1 MLPAMFIKELPS
13 QLINQIAAGE
23 VIERPASVIK
33 ELVENSLDA
42 GAGRIDVEV
51 EQGGMRLCR
60 VRDDGIGIAADEL
73 RLALARHATSKIF
86 SIEDLERVASL
97 GFRGEALPSIASV
110 ARLSM
115 VSRQAGS
122 AHGWKVSA
130 DQGVI
135 SEPAPEAHA
144 PGTTIEVQDLF
155 YNVPARRKFLRTER
169 TEFSHID
176 RLLRRLALGYFEV
189 EFRLLHQR
197 KPVLRLPAALDQ
209 AAREQRV
216 AEVCGSAFI
225 EQCLY
230 VDHEM
235 GGLRLRGWLGLP
247 TFSRSQP
254 DLQHVYVNGRMIRD
268 KVVTHALRMGYQDV
282 LFHGRQPA
290 YVLYLEMNPALVDV
304 NAHPTKLEVRFR
316 DSRTVH
322 GFLFR
327 TVEQALS
334 NTRPGAEGPASESP
348 SGPTRMFENGP
359 GSMPT
364 SQYGMG
370 LGDHK
375 RSVDIRSIGEQI
387 RTYSGLHSSIPGGV
401 QAPAQDSE
409 ADYPLGFALAQL
421 HGVYIL
427 AQNQAG
433 LVVVDMHAAHERLTY
448 EKLKHAMDIGGI
460 KAQPM
465 LVPLKIAVSE
475 SEADLAE
482 QRGEWFAELGFEIG
496 RSGPGS
502 LTVRQVPALLRDVD
516 VDQLVRDVLAD
527 LAEHGETRRL
537 EETANEL
544 LATMACHGSVRANR
558 RLSLSEMN
566 ALLREMESTERAD
579 QCNHGRPTWSQISL
593 AEMDRLF
600 LRGR

>member
-1 MLPAMFIKELPS
+1 MFIKELPS
-13 QLINQIAAGE
+13 QLVNQIAAGE

-42 GAGRIDVEV
+42 GATRIEVEV

-60 VRDDGIGIAADEL
+60 VRDDGMGIAPGEL
-73 RLALARHATSKIF
+73 SLALARHATSKISSF
-86 SIEDLERVASL
+86 EDLERVVTL

-110 ARLSM
+110 ARLSL
-115 VSRQAGS
+115 VSRQADS
-122 AHGWKVSA
+122 EHGWKVSA

-135 SEPAPEAHA
+135 SDPVPEAHGQ
-144 PGTTIEVQDLF
+144 GTTIDVQDLF

-169 TEFSHID
+169 TEFGHID
-176 RLLRRLALGYFEV
+176 RLLRRLALGHFGV

-197 KPVLRLPAALDQ
+197 KPVLRLPAAHER
-209 AAREQRV
+209 AAREQRL
-216 AEVCGSAFI
+216 AEVCGSAFA
-225 EQCLY
+225 EQCLF
-230 VDHEM
+230 VDHEAA
-235 GGLRLRGWLGLP
+235 GLRLWGWLGLP

-304 NAHPTKLEVRFR
+304 NAHPTKHEVRFR

-334 NTRPGAEGPASESP
+334 GTRPGAERSETP
-348 SGPTRMFENGP
+348 PGPTRISDPSLSAVPPSQHAMGLRLADHRSSLGQIGP
-359 GSMPT
+359 GT
-364 SQYGMG
+364 VRDQVGAYG
-370 LGDHK
+370 
-375 RSVDIRSIGEQI
+375 S
-387 RTYSGLHSSIPGGV
+387 LHSLLQVGQTG
-401 QAPAQDSE
+401 SE
-409 ADYPLGFALAQL
+409 AGAEYPLGFALAQL
-421 HGVYIL
+421 HGIYIL

-433 LVVVDMHAAHERLTY
+433 LVLVDMHAAHERISY
-448 EKLKHAMDIGGI
+448 EKLKRSMDIGGI

-475 SEADLAE
+475 READLAE
-482 QRGEWFAELGFEIG
+482 QRAEWFSELGFEIG
-496 RSGPGS
+496 RSGPSS

-516 VDQLVRDVLAD
+516 VEQLVRDVLAD
-527 LAEHGETRRL
+527 LVEHGQTRRL
-537 EETANEL
+537 EEISNEL

-558 RLSLSEMN
+558 RLSLDEMN
-566 ALLREMESTERAD
+566 ALLREMETTDRAD
-579 QCNHGRPTWSQISL
+579 QCNHGRPTWTQISL
-593 AEMDRLF
+593 GEMDRLF

>member
-1 MLPAMFIKELPS
+1 MFIKELPS
-13 QLINQIAAGE
+13 QLVNQIAAGE

-60 VRDDGIGIAADEL
+60 VRDDGIGIASDEL
-73 RLALARHATSKIF
+73 RLALARHATSKIY

-110 ARLSM
+110 ARLSL
-115 VSRQAGS
+115 VSRQADS

-135 SEPAPEAHA
+135 SQPSPEAHA

-176 RLLRRLALGYFEV
+176 RLLRRLALGHFEV

-290 YVLYLEMNPALVDV
+290 YVLYLEMDPALVDV

-334 NTRPGAEGPASESP
+334 NTRPGAEGPDAASP
-348 SGPTRMFENGP
+348 LAPTRMFEHA
-359 GSMPT
+359 PT
-364 SQYGMG
+364 SMLTTQHAMG
-370 LGDHK
+370 LSLGDYT
-375 RSVDIRSIGEQI
+375 RSAGAGSVSEQI
-387 RTYSGLHSSIPGGV
+387 RAYTGLHPSLQGSV
-401 QAPAQDSE
+401 PASAHGSE
-409 ADYPLGFALAQL
+409 ADYPLGFAVAQL

-448 EKLKHAMDIGGI
+448 EKLKHSMDIGGI

-465 LVPLKIAVSE
+465 LVPLKMAVSE

-482 QRGEWFAELGFEIG
+482 QRGEWFAELGFELG
-496 RSGPGS
+496 RSGPCS

-537 EETANEL
+537 EETTNEL

-558 RLSLSEMN
+558 RLSLGEMN

>member
-1 MLPAMFIKELPS
+1 MFIKELPS
-13 QLINQIAAGE
+13 HLVNQIAAGE

-42 GAGRIDVEV
+42 GARRIDVEV
-51 EQGGMRLCR
+51 EQGGMRMCR
-60 VRDDGIGIAADEL
+60 VRDDGIGIAQEEL
-73 RLALARHATSKIF
+73 SLALARHATSKIF

-110 ARLSM
+110 ARLSLI
-115 VSRQAGS
+115 SRQADSG
-122 AHGWKVSA
+122 HGWKVSA
-130 DQGVI
+130 EQGVI
-135 SEPAPEAHA
+135 SEPSPEAHA

-169 TEFSHID
+169 TEFGHID
-176 RLLRRLALGYFEV
+176 RLLRRLALGHFEV

-216 AEVCGSAFI
+216 AEVCGSTFI

-235 GGLRLRGWLGLP
+235 GGLRLCGWLGLP

-254 DLQHVYVNGRMIRD
+254 DLQHVFVNGRLIRD

-334 NTRPGAEGPASESP
+334 NTRPGAEGPESAS
-348 SGPTRMFENGP
+348 GLAPTRMFESAP
-359 GSMPT
+359 TSMPI
-364 SQYGMG
+364 SQHAMG
-370 LGDHK
+370 LRLGDHA
-375 RSVDIRSIGEQI
+375 RSAGSRAVGEQI
-387 RTYSGLHSSIPGGV
+387 RAYSSLHPPIQGDG
-401 QAPAQDSE
+401 QASTHDTD
-409 ADYPLGFALAQL
+409 ADYPLGFAVAQL

-448 EKLKHAMDIGGI
+448 EKLKRSMDIGGI

-465 LVPLKIAVSE
+465 LVPLKMAVSE

-496 RSGPGS
+496 RSGPGN

-537 EETANEL
+537 EETVNEL

-558 RLSLSEMN
+558 RLSLDEMN

>member
-1 MLPAMFIKELPS
+1 MFIKELPS
-13 QLINQIAAGE
+13 QLVNQIAAGE

-42 GAGRIDVEV
+42 GARRIDVEV

-60 VRDDGIGIAADEL
+60 VRDDGIGIASDEL
-73 RLALARHATSKIF
+73 SLALARHATSKIY

-110 ARLSM
+110 ARLSL
-115 VSRQAGS
+115 VSRQADS
-122 AHGWKVSA
+122 VHGWKVSA

-135 SEPAPEAHA
+135 SEPLPEAHA

-176 RLLRRLALGYFEV
+176 RLLRRLALGHFEV

-197 KPVLRLPAALDQ
+197 KPVLRLPAALDR

-290 YVLYLEMNPALVDV
+290 YVLYLEMDPALVDV

-334 NTRPGAEGPASESP
+334 NTRPGAEGLDAASP
-348 SGPTRMFENGP
+348 LAPTRTFENAAT
-359 GSMPT
+359 SMPT
-364 SQYGMG
+364 SQHAMG
-370 LGDHK
+370 LGLGDYT
-375 RSVDIRSIGEQI
+375 RSAGAGSVSEQI
-387 RTYSGLHSSIPGGV
+387 QAYSSLHPSLQGGV
-401 QAPAQDSE
+401 PASAHGSE

-448 EKLKHAMDIGGI
+448 EKLKHSMDIGGI

-465 LVPLKIAVSE
+465 LVPLKMAVSE

-496 RSGPGS
+496 RSGPCS

-537 EETANEL
+537 EETTNEL

-558 RLSLSEMN
+558 RLSLGEMN
-566 ALLREMESTERAD
+566 ALLREMETTERAD

-593 AEMDRLF
+593 AEMDRWF